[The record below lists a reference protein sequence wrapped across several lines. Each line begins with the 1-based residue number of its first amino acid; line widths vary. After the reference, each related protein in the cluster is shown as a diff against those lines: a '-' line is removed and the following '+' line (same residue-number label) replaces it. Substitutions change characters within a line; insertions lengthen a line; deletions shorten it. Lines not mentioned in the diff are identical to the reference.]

1 VTSTT
6 GPGWSVARPAQ
17 SEYIAPMSDCTLRAD
32 SPLVVAIDMG
42 YGHLRPAHAVAE
54 LLGAEVFEA
63 DRPPLAGDD
72 ERRSWA
78 RTRSLYGGVSRT
90 SQLPFIGKPLR
101 ALLEAVTAI
110 PSPYPRRD
118 LSNPTFGTRMLQRH
132 IERGLGAGL
141 VARLRETGAPLVTTF
156 YAPALAAAHPRSERV
171 FCIVTDTDVN
181 RVWVPT
187 RPREGR
193 IHYLVPSHRA
203 RRRLAT
209 YGVPKEDIELTG
221 YPLPHALLGGPEL
234 PVLRA
239 TLRERL
245 VRLDPR
251 GSFRRELGRDV
262 DHFLG
267 GLPDRA
273 SGAPLLTFAVGGVGA
288 QAGLV
293 ETFLPG
299 LAPLVRRER
308 LRIALVA
315 GVREDVRERLVAA
328 VSAADLASHP
338 GVEILFEPTF
348 PAYLAA
354 FNALLARTDILWT
367 KPSEMTFFGAL
378 GLPLVFSW
386 PVGDHERY
394 NRRWAVEQGV
404 GLRQHDPRFAG
415 EWLREWLKDGT
426 LAAAA
431 WSGFMR
437 LPKFGLYRIVEAIT
451 RTPAPLAPPSEP
463 PGPGTLLP

>member
-1 VTSTT
+1 M
-6 GPGWSVARPAQ
+6 ARMLEA
-17 SEYIAPMSDCTLRAD
+17 TRRAD

-42 YGHLRPAHAVAE
+42 YGHLRPAHALAE
-54 LLGAEVFEA
+54 RLGTDVLEA
-63 DRPPLAGDD
+63 DRPPLAGAD
-72 ERRSWA
+72 EQRLWA
-78 RTRSLYGGVSRT
+78 RTRSLYSGVSRT
-90 SQLPFIGKPLR
+90 SQLPVVGGAVR

-118 LSNPTFGTRMLQRH
+118 LSSPTLGARALRRQ
-132 IERGLGAGL
+132 IDRGLGAGL
-141 VARLRETGAPLVTTF
+141 VARLRDTGAPLVTTF
-156 YAPALAAAHPRSERV
+156 YAPAVAAAHAGCERV
-171 FCIVTDTDVN
+171 FCVVTDSDVN

-187 RPREGR
+187 RPRER
-193 IHYLVPSHRA
+193 RLRYLVPSHRA

-221 YPLPHALLGGPEL
+221 YPLPHELLGGPEL

-239 TLRERL
+239 TLRDRL

-267 GLPDRA
+267 GLPESAGD
-273 SGAPLLTFAVGGVGA
+273 APLLTFAVGGAGA
-288 QAGLV
+288 QAGLA
-293 ETFLPG
+293 ERFLPS

-308 LRIALVA
+308 LRVALVA
-315 GVREDVRERLVAA
+315 GIRPEVRERLDAA
-328 VSAADLASHP
+328 VSAADLVGHP
-338 GVEILFEPTF
+338 GVEILCEAGF

-367 KPSEMTFFGAL
+367 KPSELTFFGAL
-378 GLPLVFSW
+378 GLPLVFSS
-386 PVGDHERY
+386 PVGDHERC
-394 NRRWAVEQGV
+394 NRRWAVEQGA
-404 GLRQHDPRFAG
+404 GLEQHDPRFAG

-437 LPKFGLYRIVEAIT
+437 LPKFGLYRIVEAM
-451 RTPAPLAPPSEP
+451 A
-463 PGPGTLLP
+463 GPMLRGVHEESTAL

>member
-1 VTSTT
+1 M
-6 GPGWSVARPAQ
+6 AR
-17 SEYIAPMSDCTLRAD
+17 MSDSIRRD
-32 SPLVVAIDMG
+32 VPLVVAIDMG
-42 YGHLRPAHAVAE
+42 YGHLRPAHALAD
-54 LLGAEVFEA
+54 LMGTEVLEA
-63 DRPPLAGDD
+63 DRPPLAGGE
-72 ERRSWA
+72 ERRLWA

-90 SQLPFIGKPLR
+90 SQLPFVGGPLR

-118 LSNPTFGTRMLQRH
+118 LSRPTFGTRVLQRQ
-132 IERGLGAGL
+132 IDRGLGAGL
-141 VARLRETGAPLVTTF
+141 VARLRETGVPLVTTF
-156 YAPALAAAHPRSERV
+156 YAPAVAAAHAGCERV
-171 FCIVTDTDVN
+171 FCVVTDTDVN

-187 RPREGR
+187 RPQERR
-193 IHYLVPSHRA
+193 VRYLVPSHRA

-209 YGVPKEDIELTG
+209 YGVPKQDIELTG
-221 YPLPHALLGGPEL
+221 YPLPHSLLGGPEL
-234 PVLRA
+234 PVLRG

-267 GLPDRA
+267 GLPESA
-273 SGAPLLTFAVGGVGA
+273 GGPPLLTFAVGGAGA
-288 QAGLV
+288 QAGLA
-293 ETFLPG
+293 ESFLPSV
-299 LAPLVRRER
+299 APLVRRER
-308 LRIALVA
+308 LRVALVA
-315 GVREDVRERLVAA
+315 GIREDVRERLASA

-338 GVEILFEPTF
+338 GVEILHEPTF

-354 FNALLARTDILWT
+354 FNALLGRTDILWT

-404 GLRQHDPRFAG
+404 GLKQHDPHFAG

-437 LPKFGLYRIVEAIT
+437 MPKFGLYRIVDAVM
-451 RTPAPLAPPSEP
+451 RPVGSAGPVAEP
-463 PGPGTLLP
+463 PGEGTDDLDAPSLRHPPRA